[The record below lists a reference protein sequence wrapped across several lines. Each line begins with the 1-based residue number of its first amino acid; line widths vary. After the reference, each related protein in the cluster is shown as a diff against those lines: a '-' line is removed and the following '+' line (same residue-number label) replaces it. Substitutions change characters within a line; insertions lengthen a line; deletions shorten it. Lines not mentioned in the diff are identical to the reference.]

1 MLVDRMSESLEIAV
15 NNIFKH
21 LNYNS
26 PKKIGLDVTKLFN
39 YQTGVRTILKFKT
52 QMSLCL
58 KCFLVLRCQISKTQ
72 NDD

>member
-26 PKKIGLDVTKLFN
+26 SKKIGLDVTKLFN
-39 YQTGVRTILKFKT
+39 YQTGP
-52 QMSLCL
+52 S
-58 KCFLVLRCQISKTQ
+58 
-72 NDD
+72 